1 MTPESSHRILT
12 VLWMFA
18 NSWSETAKKLLKAAT
33 YPRFLLQMTAPRTRK
48 SAGCFVVRSSRR
60 LAGDPEIGYL
70 MPTALTALAT
80 WVQSAVVVP
89 ATLLAALLLQAALS
103 ALPNVEYVEFEVS
116 CS

>member
-18 NSWSETAKKLLKAAT
+18 NSWSETAKKVAQGSHLSAILT
-33 YPRFLLQMTAPRTRK
+33 PDDNTPDPK

-80 WVQSAVVVP
+80 CVQLAAVVP
-89 ATLLAALLLQAALS
+89 ATLLATLFWQAVFK
-103 ALPNVEYVEFEVS
+103 ALPKVA
-116 CS
+116 